1 MSHEPPNAHPPPQRE
16 AFIVR
21 TWRAADASTSVDG
34 ESWRCHLIHVGTGR
48 HLPCDQLDHLAQVI
62 GRWLQEES
70 ASSVDGLR

>member
-21 TWRAADASTSVDG
+21 TWRAAG
-34 ESWRCHLIHVGTGR
+34 GWRCHLIHVGTGR
-48 HLPCDQLDHLAQVI
+48 HLPCDQLDDLAEVI